1 MVRFRNT
8 VTSTFFIATLS
19 SCSCS
24 QTKRLLDEQL
34 SVESRLHQF
43 ELEIQNLKAKLA
55 EKDSQVSSLSS
66 EVSLLQSQAGTN
78 GPTYIRW
85 GRTECA
91 GDALLVYKGFVVGKH
106 YSLGGSGANM
116 LCLPNDP
123 EWNHYADGGN
133 GLTGKIYGV
142 EMDVL
147 YNHQDFGISK
157 LNKDLPCAFAS
168 EASRSPT
175 EYICVDENMESI
187 PGGDS
192 DDNEGVVY
200 PEEIGSCNTL
210 SCPPYVEGR
219 ELTCVVCSQ

>member
-1 MVRFRNT
+1 MD
-8 VTSTFFIATLS
+8 IACPTG
-19 SCSCS
+19 
-24 QTKRLLDEQL
+24 
-34 SVESRLHQF
+34 
-43 ELEIQNLKAKLA
+43 I
-55 EKDSQVSSLSS
+55 
-66 EVSLLQSQAGTN
+66 N

-85 GRTECA
+85 GRTDCA
-91 GDALLVYKGFVVGKH
+91 GDAVLVYKGAVAGKH

-147 YNHQDFGISK
+147 NNHQDFGTSK
-157 LNKDLPCAFAS
+157 LNKDLPCAVCKTPGKSSVLMIPGKKTCYGGWSKEFSGYLVAQAS

-175 EYICVDENMESI
+175 EYICVDENMESV
-187 PGGDS
+187 PGGDA

-200 PEEIGSCNTL
+200 PVEIGSCKTL